1 MLHSFFLLTMAAL
14 SAAHYS
20 PYSGVKRSAKAASNT
35 TFHIAFLRGILLGM
49 AKGFV
54 IWDRQVV
61 DGAACVSQCV
71 CSHGN
76 SRGKKRC
83 GGKGRTKGGRTRERV
98 ASMKAWLVQNPG
110 GYVFMQPVIIR
121 FSWCWHTTIVTAE
134 RELLS
139 CSVWLRKH
147 FYKHTEMD
155 TEQFLCCSFFQVI
168 TQQRQKYCFSP

>member
-1 MLHSFFLLTMAAL
+1 MAAF

-35 TFHIAFLRGILLGM
+35 TSHTAFLRGISLGM

-71 CSHGN
+71 CSHSN
-76 SRGKKRC
+76 SRGKRI
-83 GGKGRTKGGRTRERV
+83 GGQGEDWRRKEEERV
-98 ASMKAWLVQNPG
+98 ASMKTWMVQNPG

-121 FSWCWHTTIVTAE
+121 FSWCWHTTIVTTE
-134 RELLS
+134 RKLS
-139 CSVWLRKH
+139 CCSIWLCKQ

-155 TEQFLCCSFFQVI
+155 MEQFLCCSFL
-168 TQQRQKYCFSP
+168 K